1 MKTIFGAVI
10 WNPYRSKRPRGFY
23 NLLRGHSGVD
33 LNYVF
38 EELPSPVSGKIDK
51 ITKQP
56 EMGNVIYLSDIE
68 QGAIHVFAHM
78 SKINVDVGQHIK
90 VGDVLGVTGNS
101 GSRTTSPHLHYEVI
115 TFMHARL
122 LDDGL
127 ISVDMGAPRLGW
139 QDIPLAREMDTLRLD
154 YEMGG
159 YREPT
164 AVSMGNPHVV
174 FFVEDVEKVDLR
186 GLGPRIEHDPLFPE
200 RTNVQF
206 VERLPDGA
214 LRHRIWERGAGAT
227 HASGSSACAVIVA
240 AVRRGIIEGRSAL
253 LHQPGGTLRME
264 WREDNGH
271 VQMTGPASEVFTG
284 ELNASLL
291 ELAE

>member
-1 MKTIFGAVI
+1 MSQKIPFRKMHGLGNDFVVFDARQQPLELNQQQLARVADRHFGVGCDQVVLLLPPPAGADVGV
-10 WNPYRSKRPRGFY
+10 RFY
-23 NLLRGHSGVD
+23 NADGSPAEACGNATRCVARLLFGETGKKAVVIRSLVG
-33 LNYVF
+33 
-38 EELPSPVSGKIDK
+38 EL
-51 ITKQP
+51 
-56 EMGNVIYLSDIE
+56 
-68 QGAIHVFAHM
+68 
-78 SKINVDVGQHIK
+78 
-90 VGDVLGVTGNS
+90 
-101 GSRTTSPHLHYEVI
+101 
-115 TFMHARL
+115 HARL

-139 QDIPLAREMDTLRLD
+139 RDIPLAREMDTLRLD

-214 LRHRIWERGAGAT
+214 LRHRIWDRGAGAT

>member
-115 TFMHARL
+115 TFKKPDKKSPQPYDILFSPLMTRSL
-122 LDDGL
+122 YGYQ
-127 ISVDMGAPRLGW
+127 GW
-139 QDIPLAREMDTLRLD
+139 NIDPI
-154 YEMGG
+154 Y
-159 YREPT
+159 Y
-164 AVSMGNPHVV
+164 V
-174 FFVEDVEKVDLR
+174 
-186 GLGPRIEHDPLFPE
+186 RILY
-200 RTNVQF
+200 
-206 VERLPDGA
+206 A
-214 LRHRIWERGAGAT
+214 KY
-227 HASGSSACAVIVA
+227 
-240 AVRRGIIEGRSAL
+240 
-253 LHQPGGTLRME
+253 
-264 WREDNGH
+264 H
-271 VQMTGPASEVFTG
+271 VQVPE
-284 ELNASLL
+284 
-291 ELAE
+291 